1 MPIALERESVMNE
14 VKHEFEA
21 FRPKRTSVI
30 ALQMSAFTQS
40 GHRQRRFGAM
50 HNSTSP

>member
-1 MPIALERESVMNE
+1 MNE

-30 ALQMSAFTQS
+30 ALRMFAFT
-40 GHRQRRFGAM
+40 HWQRRFGAM
-50 HNSTSP
+50 HKSTSP